1 MIRQPLKPVQDYAG
15 PIMPKFYH
23 YRGKAGSD
31 RDWIMKRMAAIPKE
45 RQAAVA
51 QEYER
56 RYLNKNTGFGRKLAN
71 EYLQGV
77 AAEYRNQRRGA
88 A

>member
-1 MIRQPLKPVQDYAG
+1 MRHQVKPAPDYSG

-31 RDWIMKRMAAIPKE
+31 RDWIMKRMAVIPRE

-51 QEYER
+51 QEYEK
-56 RYLNKNTGFGRKLAN
+56 RYLNKNAGFGRQLAN
-71 EYLQGV
+71 QYLQGV
-77 AAEYRNQRRGA
+77 AVEYRDQRRA
-88 A
+88 R